1 MSYEIGKNLKRKK
14 SGKKIFR
21 AEKQL
26 ARKYKEEII
35 VCFGREEEEVKA
47 IKRLSRKEVKD
58 NPHNLDL
65 QILMQYAINNN

>member
-35 VCFGREEEEVKA
+35 VKA
-47 IKRLSRKEVKD
+47 ME
-58 NPHNLDL
+58 NLEFEDTKNL
-65 QILMQYAINNN
+65 TFAEFRAYFYKSLLWEHSKAN